1 MLWTKCFE
9 EPSENEQWGKVKQTQ
24 PVWPCILSGK
34 RFEYTLEKLN
44 KCSQCNYASSQ
55 AGNLRTHLK
64 THSGERSY
72 KCNQCD
78 YESSQANNLAHLKI
92 YSGEK
97 SNKCDQ
103 LDFASSYKSALIEDT
118 YEKRQRRNFK
128 TNAISLFNDYACS
141 YASQICKLTVQKR
154 GKMQPRWQGIAGF
167 CAPQQIP
174 QSFCRARICKFLQ
187 QKNCF

>member
-1 MLWTKCFE
+1 MRASLKGCE
-9 EPSENEQWGKVKQTQ
+9 CKDPKENG
-24 PVWPCILSGK
+24 
-34 RFEYTLEKLN
+34 R
-44 KCSQCNYASSQ
+44 Q
-55 AGNLRTHLK
+55 AGDLRRHLK
-64 THSGERSY
+64 M
-72 KCNQCD
+72 
-78 YESSQANNLAHLKI
+78 

-103 LDFASSYKSALIEDT
+103 VHFASSYKSALIEDT

-128 TNAISLFNDYACS
+128 TNAISVFNDYACS

-174 QSFCRARICKFLQ
+174 QSFRRANICKFSQ
-187 QKNCF
+187 QKVFFFTIAGKQAICGCQKTYTHTHARSLKHLF